1 MKIVTNHTDAE
12 AVERFVA
19 VQPRAA
25 QGHRP
30 VWLNILRHGMAHRP
44 VSLTGWRDGQVVGYL
59 PLVETRSIVFGRHL
73 VSLPYLNE
81 AGVLAADDATA
92 IALTERAG
100 ELGRQHRARFV
111 ELRNRQPIAHD
122 ALNAIRTD
130 KVRMVLDLPDDD
142 DGLWSSI
149 GPKVRNQIRKGEK
162 HNLNVRWGGGELLDA
177 FYGVF
182 AVNMRDLGSPA
193 FPKKLFAAMLH
204 HLGNDAELCVIDL
217 DGKPIAAAVLTHFGP
232 VTEVPSASSLRS
244 FNHTCANMLL
254 YWHLLRRAIQRGARQ
269 FDFGRS
275 TVDSGTYRFKKQWR
289 AEARPTGWQQ
299 FPLHRNARPITADD
313 DRFDLAVRLWQKLP
327 VWFTRLAGPPIV
339 RGIP

>member
-1 MKIVTNHTDAE
+1 MKIATNHSDVE
-12 AVERFVA
+12 AIERFVA
-19 VQPRAA
+19 AHPHAG

-30 VWLNILRHGMAHRP
+30 EWLNILRDGMGHRP
-44 VSLTGWRDGQVVGYL
+44 VSLTAWRDGQVVGYL

-81 AGVLAADDATA
+81 AGVLAEDEPTA
-92 IALTERAG
+92 IALTERAA

-130 KVRMVLDLPDDD
+130 KVRMVLDLPGDD

-162 HNLNVRWGGGELLDA
+162 HDLNIRWGSGELLDA

-182 AVNMRDLGSPA
+182 AINMRDLGSPA
-193 FPKKLFAAMLH
+193 FPRKLFAAMLH
-204 HLGNDAELCVIDL
+204 HLGGDAELCVIDL
-217 DGKPIAAAVLTHFGP
+217 DGKPIAAAVLTHCGAI
-232 VTEVPSASSLRS
+232 TEVPSASSLRS

-254 YWHLLRRAIQRGARQ
+254 YWHLLRQAISRGARQ

-275 TVDSGTYRFKKQWR
+275 TIDSGTYRFKKQWR
-289 AEARPTGWQQ
+289 AEPQATGWQQ
-299 FPLHRNARPITADD
+299 LALHRDARPITADD
-313 DRFDLAVRLWQKLP
+313 DRFDLAVRLWRKLP
-327 VWFTRLAGPPIV
+327 VWLTRLAGPTIV